1 MNGGL
6 RLPINLASRPLR
18 NRRLFRAAVGI
29 PVILFLLFGGA
40 AGALLLHSTAR
51 RRADERTQAELERR
65 IQAAGRERAE
75 KTGQSQT
82 MRKQDAELVDVVN
95 GVIVRKNFSW
105 VGFFSRLE
113 QALPPQCSVVS
124 LSPLQLTETG
134 LRVNMK
140 VITPGLPG
148 LLVLIENRTARGF
161 KDVVLRDELIGGGR
175 LICEI
180 GFEYDGTL

>member
-1 MNGGL
+1 
-6 RLPINLASRPLR
+6 
-18 NRRLFRAAVGI
+18 
-29 PVILFLLFGGA
+29 
-40 AGALLLHSTAR
+40 
-51 RRADERTQAELERR
+51 
-65 IQAAGRERAE
+65 
-75 KTGQSQT
+75 
-82 MRKQDAELVDVVN
+82 LVDVVN

-148 LLVLIENRTARGF
+148 LLVLIENLTARGF

>member
-6 RLPINLASRPLR
+6 RLPINLATRPLR

-29 PVILFLLFGGA
+29 PVVLFLLFGGG
-40 AGALLLHSTAR
+40 AGVLLLHSTAR
-51 RRADERTQAELERR
+51 LRADERTRAELERR

-105 VGFFSRLE
+105 VGFFSRL
-113 QALPPQCSVVS
+113 
-124 LSPLQLTETG
+124 
-134 LRVNMK
+134 
-140 VITPGLPG
+140 
-148 LLVLIENRTARGF
+148 
-161 KDVVLRDELIGGGR
+161 
-175 LICEI
+175 
-180 GFEYDGTL
+180 